1 MGLRKDIWRS
11 AIVEASLGEI
21 VRRGSIDGLPLR
33 WLPSLGSFRFLADP
47 FGLWRDGQLH
57 VLAEAY
63 DYRVRI
69 GTIEVFTYSSS
80 LDLVSQQTALVEPW
94 HLSYPLMIEA
104 DGETWM
110 LPEAHRSGGLTLYR
124 ALEFPGRWE
133 AAGRIV
139 LDHVP
144 VDATPFFH
152 DGLWWLFYCPATSAA
167 DKVGTLHIAFAERL
181 QGPWTPHPGN
191 PVRRD
196 RASTRPGG
204 TPQVFDGRVM
214 LPVQDC
220 SHTYGGAI
228 RPLFFDRLDPTRVET
243 EAGPPITIPSDF
255 APYVEGMHTLAAAGD
270 VTLIDVKRTELSA
283 HGLSIELMREVRKR
297 LPGASGSRIR

>member
-11 AIVEASLGEI
+11 AIVEAPLGDI

-33 WLPSLGSFRFLADP
+33 WLPPVGSFRFLADP
-47 FGLWRDGQLH
+47 FGMWRDGQLH
-57 VLAEAY
+57 VFAEAY

-69 GTIEVFTYSSS
+69 GTIEVFTYSPS
-80 LDLVSQQTALVEPW
+80 LDLVSQQSALIEPW
-94 HLSYPLMIEA
+94 HLSYPLVFEA
-104 DGETWM
+104 EGETWM
-110 LPEAHRSGGLTLYR
+110 LPEAHRSGALTLYR
-124 ALEFPGRWE
+124 AVEFPGRWE
-133 AAGRIV
+133 PAGRIA

-167 DKVGTLHIAFAERL
+167 DKVGSLHVAFAERL
-181 QGPWTPHPGN
+181 QGPWRVHPGN
-191 PVRRD
+191 PVRQD

-204 TPQVFDGRVM
+204 TPQVIDGRVM

-228 RPLFFDRLDPTRVET
+228 RPLFFDWLDPTRVET
-243 EAGPPITIPSDF
+243 EAGPPIAIPFGF
-255 APYVEGMHTLAAAGD
+255 APYVEGMHTLAAAGE

-283 HGLSIELMREVRKR
+283 HGLSIELVREVRKR
-297 LPGASGSRIR
+297 LPGGTGGRIR